1 MEMSAAS
8 VTVDEQ
14 WSVERRRKHGRS
26 RVSNGRDLLPGIDG
40 RSPTARRYR
49 DITAA
54 ILVDQGGEDRCS
66 ESRKHLIRRFAAAAV
81 LAERLEAKLVSGAD
95 IDIQEH
101 ATLSSTL
108 VRLAQRIGI
117 DRVPRDVGSMT
128 LADYLDDHGVVED
141 VAVVEEAAEVAVDDS
156 DAPATPA
163 AAAKAQPTMAM
174 DSAPHVDGI
183 DAETLARL
191 AKGEAV

>member
-1 MEMSAAS
+1 MEMSAANAP
-8 VTVDEQ
+8 VDEQ

-81 LAERLEAKLVSGAD
+81 LAERLEARLVSGAD

-117 DRVPRDVGSMT
+117 ERVPRDIDGVT
-128 LADYLDDHGVVED
+128 LGDLLRRDLAREAEDAVE
-141 VAVVEEAAEVAVDDS
+141 VET
-156 DAPATPA
+156 ATPI
-163 AAAKAQPTMAM
+163 AAKDETATSDRGTQPRG
-174 DSAPHVDGI
+174 APKPEGPP
-183 DAETLARL
+183 
-191 AKGEAV
+191 